1 MTWAVKGD
9 ALNRKFN
16 RIALSRTFTSVDNI
30 FGADSY
36 NDTSKTQ
43 KIVYDTITAVLGPE
57 GISVKK
63 NMHAQNAEILGILT
77 DLCIA
82 TMRPKD
88 NAIEKLFY
96 VLFNVDAKKP
106 QKRTYWQSLT
116 SSKKKTVHAGSP
128 RHVPFRCT
136 TNTYDPQRQRLSP
149 PQIQRERHRN
159 LVGTHRHRIIHPP
172 SVAITIQEY
181 LDAPKHARHFIS
193 VKPLASS
200 MYYPRVPRRA
210 KTRPS
215 PYSDNRCKPL
225 AYMCCTARP
234 NIQ

>member
-1 MTWAVKGD
+1 
-9 ALNRKFN
+9 
-16 RIALSRTFTSVDNI
+16 
-30 FGADSY
+30 
-36 NDTSKTQ
+36 
-43 KIVYDTITAVLGPE
+43 
-57 GISVKK
+57 
-63 NMHAQNAEILGILT
+63 MHAQNAEILGILT
-77 DLCIA
+77 DLRIA
-82 TMRPKD
+82 TMRPTD
-88 NAIEKLFY
+88 NAIETY
-96 VLFNVDAKKP
+96 STCCSMWMQRNRE
-106 QKRTYWQSLT
+106 RTYWQCL
-116 SSKKKTVHAGSP
+116 TVHAGSP

-136 TNTYDPQRQRLSP
+136 TNTYDPQRTRLSP

-159 LVGTHRHRIIHPP
+159 LAGTHRHRIIHPP

-225 AYMCCTARP
+225 AYMCCCTARS

>member
-1 MTWAVKGD
+1 MIWAVKGD

-43 KIVYDTITAVLGPE
+43 KIGYDTITAVLGPE

-77 DLCIA
+77 DLRIA

-106 QKRTYWQSLT
+106 QKRTYWQCLT
-116 SSKKKTVHAGSP
+116 SSKKKKNVHAGSP
-128 RHVPFRCT
+128 RHVPFVAPLIRM
-136 TNTYDPQRQRLSP
+136 
-149 PQIQRERHRN
+149 
-159 LVGTHRHRIIHPP
+159 THREHDYRPRK
-172 SVAITIQEY
+172 SNANAIEIWRALIGIALY
-181 LDAPKHARHFIS
+181 I
-193 VKPLASS
+193 PL
-200 MYYPRVPRRA
+200 R
-210 KTRPS
+210 
-215 PYSDNRCKPL
+215 
-225 AYMCCTARP
+225 
-234 NIQ
+234 

>member
-1 MTWAVKGD
+1 MIWAVKGD
-9 ALNRKFN
+9 ALDRKFN

-43 KIVYDTITAVLGPE
+43 KIGYDTITAVLGPE

-77 DLCIA
+77 DLRIA

-96 VLFNVDAKKP
+96 
-106 QKRTYWQSLT
+106 TYWQCLT
-116 SSKKKTVHAGSP
+116 SSKKKNCTRRFSTACA
-128 RHVPFRCT
+128 FCCT
-136 TNTYDPQRQRLSP
+136 TNTYDPQRTRLSP
-149 PQIQRERHRN
+149 PQIQRERHRK
-159 LVGTHRHRIIHPP
+159 LAGTHRHRIIHPP

-181 LDAPKHARHFIS
+181 LGAPKHARHFIYGQALGVVYVLS
-193 VKPLASS
+193 KS
-200 MYYPRVPRRA
+200 
-210 KTRPS
+210 T
-215 PYSDNRCKPL
+215 
-225 AYMCCTARP
+225 TARQ
-234 NIQ
+234 NTRVTLR

>member
-1 MTWAVKGD
+1 MIWAVKGD

-43 KIVYDTITAVLGPE
+43 KIVYDSITAVLGPE

-77 DLCIA
+77 DLRIA

-96 VLFNVDAKKP
+96 VLFNVDAKKS
-106 QKRTYWQSLT
+106 QKRTYWQCLT
-116 SSKKKTVHAGSP
+116 SSKKK
-128 RHVPFRCT
+128 
-136 TNTYDPQRQRLSP
+136 
-149 PQIQRERHRN
+149 
-159 LVGTHRHRIIHPP
+159 
-172 SVAITIQEY
+172 
-181 LDAPKHARHFIS
+181 K
-193 VKPLASS
+193 
-200 MYYPRVPRRA
+200 MYTQV
-210 KTRPS
+210 
-215 PYSDNRCKPL
+215 L
-225 AYMCCTARP
+225 HGMCLLLHHLYV
-234 NIQ
+234 